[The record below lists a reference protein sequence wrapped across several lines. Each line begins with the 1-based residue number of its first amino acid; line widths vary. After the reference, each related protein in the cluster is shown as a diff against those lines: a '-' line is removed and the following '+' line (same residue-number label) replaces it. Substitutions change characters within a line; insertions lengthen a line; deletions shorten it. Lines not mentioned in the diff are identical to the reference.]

1 MYNKRKPP
9 NRRLTIVESSSI
21 SKKTKPDVQEKKNVS
36 GSKDKA
42 VIEPKKPVIAEPK
55 DKKTVTTVTDTKDK
69 RIITDTKEKKI
80 LTILKDPKDRKST
93 GTKQKK
99 TVTFA
104 PDVKDKSVTD
114 TEENKIVIELK
125 EKIIMP
131 ISTEKKETVMRDIKK
146 EILPAVMEI
155 KDKVPVPEVK
165 ETKGVPALPE
175 IKDKA
180 VVIVPYIKETQ
191 PLIQVKEKVP
201 VPEVEKKPVVEL
213 KEKPVVELK
222 EKPVVELK
230 EKPEPVVEL
239 KEKPKPV
246 VELKEKPMVE
256 KREDDETSSLARTIV
271 DNAIASAVWFVEG
284 SGPAGLPK
292 ELIVSLLQHHT
303 PRQVNKFMLFTDA
316 RNPVKNIKWLSHG
329 EFTAEKGRIQIEY
342 FVSTWEFQNR
352 WAYYVDFIERKDLI
366 HSFYFIYHVCWSA
379 STAVR
384 PMARVSANA
393 YFTIKF
399 NKKSPPD
406 LPVDVSYIFE
416 NSELLL
422 R

>member
-271 DNAIASAVWFVEG
+271 DNAIASAVWFVE
-284 SGPAGLPK
+284 
-292 ELIVSLLQHHT
+292 
-303 PRQVNKFMLFTDA
+303 DA

-422 R
+422 RPGKIRFREQWLRDITETKHILLESLPFKVV